1 MRRLLQAG
9 AVVLLAALV
18 GLFVWQLAHR
28 NAGRDFAGAVDQ
40 GKRPLAP
47 AFDLPRLAGSGNVS
61 LSALRGS
68 PAVVN
73 FWASWCPP
81 CGEEARS
88 LNRLAQQWGAR
99 GVRFVGIDFN
109 DAGDSARAF
118 ARKNDVRYTLVR
130 DVEDVRD
137 SYGVT
142 GPPETFV
149 LDREGRA
156 VAHFDGP
163 IVSSVVP
170 AFVAALHRAG
180 AA

>member
-1 MRRLLQAG
+1 
-9 AVVLLAALV
+9 VCVLAALV

-28 NAGRDFAGAVDQ
+28 NAGSDFAGAVDN

-47 AFDLPRLAGSGNVS
+47 AFDLPLLTGGGTLSLA
-61 LSALRGS
+61 ALRGS

-81 CGEEARS
+81 CGQEAQS
-88 LNRLAQQWGAR
+88 LNRLAQQWGGR

-109 DAGDSARAF
+109 DASDSARSF
-118 ARKNDVRYTLVR
+118 ARKNDVRYTLLR
-130 DVEDVRD
+130 DTQDVKD
-137 SYGVT
+137 TYGVT

-149 LDREGRA
+149 LDREGHA

-163 IVSSVVP
+163 IVGSLEP